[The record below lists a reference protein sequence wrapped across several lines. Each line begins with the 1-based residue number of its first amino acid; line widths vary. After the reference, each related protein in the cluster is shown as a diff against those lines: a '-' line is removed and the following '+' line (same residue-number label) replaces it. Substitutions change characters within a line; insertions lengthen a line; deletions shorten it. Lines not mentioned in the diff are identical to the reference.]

1 MYDGFLPP
9 KGTAYPFVYLGDSQQ
24 NDTRTKGAVIG
35 NVHQTI
41 HIWHNNPE
49 QRGTVSEM
57 LLAVKKAIWK
67 LEILGGFLVVSISTQ
82 ILPDNT
88 TETPLLHGVVDAE
101 LKFS

>member
-9 KGTAYPFVYLGDSQQ
+9 ADTPYPFVYLGDSQQ

-41 HIWHNNPE
+41 HIWHNNPK
-49 QRGTVSEM
+49 QRGTVSAM
-57 LLAVKKAIWK
+57 LLAVKNAIWK
-67 LEILGGFLVVSISTQ
+67 LEINGGFLVANISTQ

-101 LKFS
+101 FKFS

>member
-9 KGTAYPFVYLGDSQQ
+9 EGTQYPFVYLGDSQQ

-41 HIWHNNPE
+41 HIWHNNPK
-49 QRGTVSEM
+49 QRGTVSAM
-57 LLAVKKAIWK
+57 LLAVKETIWK
-67 LEILGGFLVVSISTQ
+67 MESKTPFLVVSISTR